1 MCAGSLRGQ
10 IGLLRGEVLGGQLLP
25 LALGHLLHHLDD
37 TACRRCCLL
46 LQQRCISK
54 ERCISLALRPGT
66 SAAIL
71 DKGCSSRPCSR
82 QAGYRSRCAL
92 PNHGEEADEHR
103 CDQQQRLS
111 MLLQLAV
118 RTIQMEQFSRA
129 GHVRHCVRVLC
140 CRAAVACAWNR
151 AGPAKYKRAV
161 LAMQTWAFGININ
174 RELLAPKRAPK
185 AFSDSSAAPAAPG
198 GGASPSG

>member
-25 LALGHLLHHLDD
+25 PALGHLLHHLVD

-118 RTIQMEQFSRA
+118 RTIQMEHFSRA
-129 GHVRHCVRVLC
+129 GHVRHCFRVLC
-140 CRAAVACAWNR
+140 CRAAGRARRAPRAVRRHPRR
-151 AGPAKYKRAV
+151 AGGAV
-161 LAMQTWAFGININ
+161 VQ
-174 RELLAPKRAPK
+174 PKPGKTLGRTDGHTPIVMGPK
-185 AFSDSSAAPAAPG
+185 G
-198 GGASPSG
+198 L